1 MVAVLL
7 SVDFQ
12 PQIHFGSMREVL
24 PLCVLQRLH
33 PLVSTLQTSAYVLPA
48 RLNFVGLVADFDT
61 V

>member
-12 PQIHFGSMREVL
+12 PQIHFGSMHEVL
-24 PLCVLQRLH
+24 PLCVPPRLRR
-33 PLVSTLQTSAYVLPA
+33 LVSTLQTSAYVLLA
-48 RLNFVGLVADFDT
+48 HLNFVGLMADFDT